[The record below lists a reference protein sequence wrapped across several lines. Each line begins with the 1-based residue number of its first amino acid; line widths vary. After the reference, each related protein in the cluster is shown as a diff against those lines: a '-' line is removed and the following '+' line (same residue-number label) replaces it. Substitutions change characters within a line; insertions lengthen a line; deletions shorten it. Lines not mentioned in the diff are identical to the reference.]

1 MEVINYMKQPL
12 NFGWSF
18 IDDYKEEYL
27 EKLSENKQEI
37 DIPHSAIKVPY
48 NYFNELD
55 YQHLFTY
62 EKIFDVED
70 ELDKVFILHFAGLMV
85 KAHVY
90 LNGND
95 LGEHYSTYLP
105 IDIDVSGLLKKKDNR
120 LLVIVDGKEDENC
133 PPFGY
138 AVDYLTFAGI
148 YREVELVSHLSTYLK
163 NIYAHVDIN
172 GNFEVTFDQV
182 GDGNINVR
190 HEILL
195 NNELVTEFKENK
207 GAIINPVLWD
217 LDSPNL
223 YTLRTI
229 VELDNKK
236 EIYLTRFG
244 IREAVFKPDG
254 FYLNGKRTKIIGMN
268 RHQGYPIVGYAMPE
282 SMQKED
288 AEILKEIGL
297 NGVRT
302 SHYPQSEHFLDRCD
316 EIGLL
321 VINEIPGWQFVSQKP
336 EWRDNFMMF
345 LEKMILTQRNH
356 PSLIAHG
363 VRVDESVDDHDLYSK
378 ANELAHKLDPYRQT
392 LGVRNF
398 KNSELLEDIYA
409 YNDFICRGMEIGL
422 EKPSHIK
429 HQGKPYMVTE
439 YLGHMD
445 PYKATTDLDRR
456 IDVAKR
462 HMKVLDDNLKY
473 QNICGAFG
481 WCFVDYHTHIDFG
494 SGDHICAHGVMDL
507 YRNPKFSSYVYQSQ
521 QEKEPVLEILSNI
534 KPGDVAEAIYGDIYV
549 ATNCDYVALYKN
561 DEYVCD
567 FYPNKKEY
575 KYVKHPLILID
586 DLVGNSFHEE
596 RFAKKYWLRMGKT
609 FSYYAI
615 KGFRKMK
622 LKDMLFLGRMMLKYH
637 LGWNDL
643 VYYWNKHVAS
653 WGGIAKRWTFKGYK
667 DGQEVIQKEV
677 GPSKVFDLKVETKR
691 TTLKVE
697 NTYDVARVKV
707 SHVDEYDSLMYYSQR
722 IITAKTEGAIELI
735 GDEQQTLLGGQ
746 LSIYV
751 RSKGK
756 GPGKLTLKMD
766 NIEKVIEFNVI

>member
-321 VINEIPGWQFVSQKP
+321 VINEIPGWQFVSQK
-336 EWRDNFMMF
+336 
-345 LEKMILTQRNH
+345 
-356 PSLIAHG
+356 
-363 VRVDESVDDHDLYSK
+363 DD
-378 ANELAHKLDPYRQT
+378 
-392 LGVRNF
+392 
-398 KNSELLEDIYA
+398 
-409 YNDFICRGMEIGL
+409 
-422 EKPSHIK
+422 SH
-429 HQGKPYMVTE
+429 
-439 YLGHMD
+439 
-445 PYKATTDLDRR
+445 
-456 IDVAKR
+456 
-462 HMKVLDDNLKY
+462 
-473 QNICGAFG
+473 
-481 WCFVDYHTHIDFG
+481 
-494 SGDHICAHGVMDL
+494 
-507 YRNPKFSSYVYQSQ
+507 
-521 QEKEPVLEILSNI
+521 
-534 KPGDVAEAIYGDIYV
+534 
-549 ATNCDYVALYKN
+549 
-561 DEYVCD
+561 
-567 FYPNKKEY
+567 
-575 KYVKHPLILID
+575 
-586 DLVGNSFHEE
+586 
-596 RFAKKYWLRMGKT
+596 AKK
-609 FSYYAI
+609 S
-615 KGFRKMK
+615 
-622 LKDMLFLGRMMLKYH
+622 
-637 LGWNDL
+637 
-643 VYYWNKHVAS
+643 
-653 WGGIAKRWTFKGYK
+653 
-667 DGQEVIQKEV
+667 
-677 GPSKVFDLKVETKR
+677 
-691 TTLKVE
+691 
-697 NTYDVARVKV
+697 
-707 SHVDEYDSLMYYSQR
+707 
-722 IITAKTEGAIELI
+722 
-735 GDEQQTLLGGQ
+735 
-746 LSIYV
+746 SI
-751 RSKGK
+751 
-756 GPGKLTLKMD
+756 
-766 NIEKVIEFNVI
+766 FNSTWC